1 MKRALLLMAL
11 AGMGGCA
18 SERGG
23 VSTPADGRPAA
34 IVNGREVPWDRLRPA
49 MSELAGGQV
58 LEDVVLEEMLERACA
73 ERGITVGP
81 EQIAAERAL
90 LVESL
95 DVSPDR
101 AEELLRTVRASR
113 KMGEVRFAGALRRSA
128 MLRALVG
135 EDSAEQAGELAMAI
149 RVRQSERSVVRI
161 IATANE
167 AEAAV
172 ALARVTEG
180 RGGVVDPMRFATV
193 AAEVSLDE
201 SAARGGVY
209 GEISAVDSGQSAA
222 LRRAVAQTAVGHVTP
237 VVSTGEVFVIALV
250 EKRLP
255 ARAEL
260 TGDERVALARE
271 VRVRWQR
278 REMELRA
285 RQLLGEAKVVPMDR
299 SLGWSWDVRGK

>member
-1 MKRALLLMAL
+1 ML
-11 AGMGGCA
+11 
-18 SERGG
+18 E
-23 VSTPADGRPAA
+23 
-34 IVNGREVPWDRLRPA
+34 EVT
-49 MSELAGGQV
+49 
-58 LEDVVLEEMLERACA
+58 LEEMLERACA
-73 ERGITVGP
+73 ERGIVVGP
-81 EQIAAERAL
+81 QQIAAERAL

-95 DVSPDR
+95 DASPDR
-101 AEELLRTVRASR
+101 AEELLRAVRASR

-135 EDSAEQAGELAMAI
+135 DDASEQAGELSMAI
-149 RVRQSERSVVRI
+149 RVRLSERSVVRI

-167 AEAAV
+167 ADAAV

-180 RGGVVDPMRFATV
+180 RSGAVDPMRFATV

-209 GEISAVDSGQSAA
+209 GEISEVDSGQSAG

-237 VVSTGEVFVIALV
+237 VVSTGEAFVIAYV

-260 TGDERVALARE
+260 SGEERATLVRE

-278 REMELRA
+278 RAMELRA
-285 RQLLGEAKVVPMDR
+285 RQLLSEANVVPMDR